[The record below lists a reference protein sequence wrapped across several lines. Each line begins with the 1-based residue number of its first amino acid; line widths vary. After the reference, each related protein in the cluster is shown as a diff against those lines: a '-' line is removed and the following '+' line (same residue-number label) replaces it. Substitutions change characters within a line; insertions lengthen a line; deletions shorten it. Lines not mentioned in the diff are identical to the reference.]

1 MELQP
6 HDHAAWEVEYH
17 PGKIEVVGYKDGREC
32 CRDAHETTTAPVKLM
47 LRCETPDVKAGDTAV
62 FTCYT
67 LDSEGREVPTAD
79 PTVRFVVNKLGI
91 ISGTGS
97 AVYDHEPV
105 KSNIRRMYA
114 GQISAAVKCT
124 GKGTLALYAYADGLE
139 AARVYVDVK

>member
-1 MELQP
+1 MAFANSSSCGYTA
-6 HDHAAWEVEYH
+6 HAIATVS
-17 PGKIEVVGYKDGREC
+17 
-32 CRDAHETTTAPVKLM
+32 
-47 LRCETPDVKAGDTAV
+47 
-62 FTCYT
+62 YT
-67 LDSEGREVPTAD
+67 HL
-79 PTVRFVVNKLGI
+79 VRFVVNKLGV